1 METYEIKS
9 EVIAP
14 GKHIHA
20 DATESTEKRLLDHE
34 YVEAKYK
41 DDKTETIV
49 LIHGFGGNHRIW
61 KHQMEIFSRYYN
73 VLSIDLPSHNDG
85 NIKLSEME
93 VSLKAVCD
101 RIIDVV
107 DGYNIYHAL
116 FMGVSLG
123 TIFVKCLEVYYPS
136 YVDLGVLVGTMAT
149 VNIILRSCVEV
160 FSKIGD
166 KLPFNT
172 VYYIFSKIIM
182 PRPDSK
188 KSREIFRQC
197 AKALNQKEFKL
208 YMKLFKQAFR
218 FNDKFKNTIHKE
230 NIYITGADDICFK
243 HGVFKEVLDTHGR
256 LMVFEH
262 CGHVCNIDK
271 KEKFNYIIGRMLKH
285 RMDSQRVFS

>member
-1 METYEIKS
+1 METHEIKS
-9 EVIAP
+9 EVSVT
-14 GKHIHA
+14 GKRIHD

-93 VSLKAVCD
+93 VSLKVVCD
-101 RIIDVV
+101 RIIEVV
-107 DGYNIYHAL
+107 DSYNIYHAL

-166 KLPFNT
+166 KLPFHT
-172 VYYIFSKIIM
+172 VYYIFSKIFITNFFNFI
-182 PRPDSK
+182 R
-188 KSREIFRQC
+188 
-197 AKALNQKEFKL
+197 
-208 YMKLFKQAFR
+208 LFYYLR
-218 FNDKFKNTIHKE
+218 I
-230 NIYITGADDICFK
+230 
-243 HGVFKEVLDTHGR
+243 
-256 LMVFEH
+256 
-262 CGHVCNIDK
+262 
-271 KEKFNYIIGRMLKH
+271 
-285 RMDSQRVFS
+285 